1 MAIVDSAVA
10 AGSTLANFGLS
21 KYTAAQNQR
30 YYRENMQAN
39 FLLSQQAQ
47 KNAARNE
54 VEGLKAAGLSTAL
67 ADGAA
72 GAPQVT
78 AASGT
83 METPKF
89 DPANMLLRS
98 QLALADAQ
106 RKNVEAQTAKTE
118 ADTKSTQ
125 IRNARETSYDS
136 VLSQNLAVY
145 FGDLVKSTS
154 DPTLRQFFE
163 DQQKFAASGK
173 ANEGNKRAYVDYLDI
188 QGKSEEAVARKL
200 DNKLSAWIAELR
212 WNKAKGHTTES
223 SPFVKALAMLD
234 VRQSDFLAAE
244 CANMIASGKNFD
256 AQIQLLNSKKLL
268 TDEQINL
275 TKEQEEQIRTAAE
288 SMRDKNIMHW
298 IDKGEYAK
306 AFMVGLLQIFSGFAQ
321 KGRGYAVP
329 AGE

>member
-212 WNKAKGHTTES
+212 
-223 SPFVKALAMLD
+223 
-234 VRQSDFLAAE
+234 
-244 CANMIASGKNFD
+244 
-256 AQIQLLNSKKLL
+256 
-268 TDEQINL
+268 
-275 TKEQEEQIRTAAE
+275 
-288 SMRDKNIMHW
+288 
-298 IDKGEYAK
+298 
-306 AFMVGLLQIFSGFAQ
+306 
-321 KGRGYAVP
+321 
-329 AGE
+329 